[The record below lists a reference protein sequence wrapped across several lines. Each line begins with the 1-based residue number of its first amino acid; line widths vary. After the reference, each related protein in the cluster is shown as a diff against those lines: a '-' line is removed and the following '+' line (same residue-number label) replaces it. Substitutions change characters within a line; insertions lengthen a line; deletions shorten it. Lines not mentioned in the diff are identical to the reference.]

1 MTKPNDWTKSIHTS
15 KRQNDLTPTKEQNLE
30 YWTALKEFIEAS
42 GSRIRSQKPAPQHWT
57 TYSVGRSNFTL
68 SAIHSVRDNFLRVD
82 FMIAG
87 KKAKQFFD
95 VLKDKYAE
103 DSKVEI
109 APNISWDRL
118 DDKQVSGISV
128 ARDADVSNRADW
140 PNQFR
145 WLLTNLEKMDAFFR
159 PKIKSL

>member
-1 MTKPNDWTKSIHTS
+1 
-15 KRQNDLTPTKEQNLE
+15 
-30 YWTALKEFIEAS
+30 
-42 GSRIRSQKPAPQHWT
+42 
-57 TYSVGRSNFTL
+57 
-68 SAIHSVRDNFLRVD
+68 
-82 FMIAG
+82 MIAG